1 MTIMPPQTPLEWLL
15 YNPMG
20 TILTGMLLVMMLAL
34 GIRIYLDWPT
44 MQVNLSLTQICIGGA
59 CP

>member
-20 TILTGMLLVMMLAL
+20 TIFTGMLLVMMLAL
-34 GIRIYLDWPT
+34 GVRIYLDWPA
-44 MQVNLSLTQICIGGA
+44 MQLNISLTQICIGGA